1 MHNSEISKRLGASWK
16 ELSEEDRKPF
26 AEEAKRLRQLHMQ
39 VRPSLF
45 RPSPFVPSLFVP
57 NLFGPHTVVLFFIHK
72 KPAIRNRGL

>member
-39 VRPSLF
+39 VGS
-45 RPSPFVPSLFVP
+45 SLFVP
-57 NLFGPHTVVLFFIHK
+57 SLFGPHTVVLFFIHK